1 MPSATNRPQIA
12 SELLLRCE
20 AISLAKDAMG
30 IGFAEDVAGGRSA
43 IQPELSALGRLLGLG
58 CSNNAVYVVAES
70 DWQRVVKGD
79 ALVKNGLLVHCGS
92 WLGLLRGFCGQQLA
106 GASGMTVALKGV
118 PHSVDADA
126 VLLSNLCQGHP
137 GAQSTEELGGVALE
151 VRTTPP
157 GIGHAKKSAGRRY
170 VGGVPPQHLRNL
182 FVALALRDPLTQFC
196 LGRGS
201 LHCGSL

>member
-58 CSNNAVYVVAES
+58 AVTVEAGSQGVI
-70 DWQRVVKGD
+70 KGD

-92 WLGLLRGFCGQQLA
+92 L
-106 GASGMTVALKGV
+106 
-118 PHSVDADA
+118 
-126 VLLSNLCQGHP
+126 
-137 GAQSTEELGGVALE
+137 
-151 VRTTPP
+151 
-157 GIGHAKKSAGRRY
+157 
-170 VGGVPPQHLRNL
+170 
-182 FVALALRDPLTQFC
+182 
-196 LGRGS
+196 
-201 LHCGSL
+201 